1 MSKRRQRVTIK
12 MIAEA
17 SGISIGTVDR
27 ALNDRT
33 GISKARKQQILEI
46 AQELGYKPNM
56 VASALSRRKELRI
69 GVAFPYQSVDFYNQ
83 MEAGVNQAA
92 AEYENYGVTVEKIR
106 FETSNAQVMYERLS
120 ELDISAYDGLVIN
133 TAGGPV
139 NDFIDRCVE
148 AGVATSTFNTD
159 APETKRLFYVG
170 ANSHV
175 SGMMGGELMG
185 LLLKGKGNV
194 AVLGNFARVSPFI
207 DRFSGFCEFV
217 QKSYPDIHFYPC
229 PETKS
234 DSAVAA
240 QVLKD
245 TLARVPEIN
254 GVFATGYTNTVGA
267 AQALE
272 DIGRKDVALVGYD
285 LSGRTGLAVQ
295 QGWCRALLYQDP
307 RQQGYLAVQSLAR
320 HLLEG
325 WTPPKP
331 KIFLESQVVF
341 SSNLD
346 GYLEK
351 EGIAI

>member
-1 MSKRRQRVTIK
+1 MTKRKQRVTIK

-27 ALNDRT
+27 ALNDRP
-33 GISKARKQQILEI
+33 GISKARKEQILQI
-46 AQELGYKPNM
+46 AQELGYRPNL
-56 VASALSRRKELRI
+56 VASALSRRKELHI
-69 GVAFPYQSVDFYNQ
+69 GIAFPYQAVEFYNQ
-83 MEAGVNQAA
+83 IEAGVDQAA
-92 AEYENYGVTVEKIR
+92 AEYADYGLTVEKIR
-106 FETSNAQVMYERLS
+106 YESSRAEVMYERLS
-120 ELDISAYDGLVIN
+120 QLDISTFDGLIIN

-139 NDFIDRCVE
+139 NEFIDRCVE
-148 AGVATSTFNTD
+148 AGIPTVTFNTD

-185 LLLKGKGNV
+185 LLLTGKGNV

-217 QKSYPDIHFYPC
+217 QSKYPDIHFYPC

-234 DSAVAA
+234 DSELATK
-240 QVLKD
+240 VLKD
-245 TLARVPEIN
+245 TLVRVPEIN
-254 GVFATGYTNTVGA
+254 GVFATGYTNTVAA

-272 DIGRKDVALVGYD
+272 ELGRKDIVLVGYD
-285 LSGRTGLAVQ
+285 LTERTGLAVQ

-307 RQQGYLAVQSLAR
+307 KQQGYLSVQSLAR

-325 WTPPKP
+325 WMPPKP
-331 KIFLESQVVF
+331 KIFMESQVVF

-351 EGIAI
+351 EGVVI

>member
-27 ALNDRT
+27 ALNDRP
-33 GISKARKQQILEI
+33 GISKERKRQILEV
-46 AQELGYKPNM
+46 AQELGYRPNM

-69 GVAFPYQSVDFYNQ
+69 GVAFPYQAVDFYNQ
-83 MEAGVNQAA
+83 METGVDQAA
-92 AEYENYGVTVEKIR
+92 VEYRDYGLTVEKIR
-106 FETSNAQVMYERLS
+106 FEISNAEVMYERLS
-120 ELDISAYDGLVIN
+120 QLDISAYDGLVIN

-139 NDFIDRCVE
+139 NEFIDRCVE
-148 AGVATSTFNTD
+148 AGVPTITFNTD
-159 APETKRLFYVG
+159 APETRRLFYVG

-217 QKSYPDIHFYPC
+217 QKNYPDIHFYPC

-234 DSAVAA
+234 DSEVAA
-240 QVLKD
+240 KVLKD
-245 TLARVPEIN
+245 TLVRVPEIT

-272 DIGRKDVALVGYD
+272 DLGRRDIALVGYD
-285 LSGRTGLAVQ
+285 LSKRTGLAVQ

-307 RQQGYLAVQSLAR
+307 RQQGYLAVHSLAR

-325 WTPPKP
+325 WVPPKA
-331 KIFLESQVVF
+331 KIYLESQVVF

-351 EGIAI
+351 ESITI